1 MVRLYFPVETPPNTA
16 HSLEFSQLSSMAPP
30 DSLLSLFTEEEKQTL
45 KKLEMQRVQMRR
57 KPILWILVVAFFV
70 ISIGIMAGIHELTK
84 YADAAWPVVVM
95 LVVTLIFF
103 ACVAWLSFKFPERDT
118 ISWKYKR
125 MMLRRLVPKVLPGW
139 VSSSSHRLMNEDIK
153 KSGLFRDKANRI
165 AREDYLFGPAGKVV
179 AEVYQIEL
187 ESDSKSSGILP
198 MEIPSNHFY
207 GFFYRVHCPVIF
219 PCDVWVFPKQ
229 KKLEGEVDS
238 WAEITEEKYA
248 ASASRKHITTG
259 DLEFDERFSV
269 YTTGGSHAME
279 ILTPKRRQNLLQADR
294 LFSTACAISY
304 TTNKV
309 YAMIGFANDPLD
321 VMMKKEIGE
330 TLLHLHADELSRMK
344 DVAVL
349 ISGM

>member
-1 MVRLYFPVETPPNTA
+1 
-16 HSLEFSQLSSMAPP
+16 MAFP
-30 DSLLSLFTEEEKQTL
+30 DSLLPLFTDEEKLAL
-45 KKLEMQRVQMRR
+45 KKLELQRISLRR
-57 KPILWILVVAFFV
+57 KPILWIFVVSVFV
-70 ISIGIMAGIHELTK
+70 VSIGIMAGIHELTK
-84 YADAAWPVVVM
+84 YQDAAWPVVVM
-95 LVVTLIFF
+95 LVVTLGFF
-103 ACVAWLSFKFPERDT
+103 AGVAWLSFKFPERDA

-139 VSSSSHRLMNEDIK
+139 VSSSSHRLMNEDIR

-179 AEVYQIEL
+179 AEVYQISL
-187 ESDSKSSGILP
+187 ESEANAGISPLE
-198 MEIPSNHFY
+198 MPSNHFY

-229 KKLEGEVDS
+229 RKIEGEVDD

-248 ASASRKHITTG
+248 TSTSRKHITTG
-259 DLEFDERFSV
+259 DAEFDERFSV
-269 YTTGGSHAME
+269 YTNGPQHALE
-279 ILTPKRRQNLLQADR
+279 ILTPNRRQNLLQVDR

-309 YAMIGFANDPLD
+309 YAMIGFAKDPLD
-321 VMMKKEIGE
+321 VVLKKEIGE
-330 TLLHLHADELSRMK
+330 TLLHLHAEELSRMK

-349 ISGM
+349 ISGI

>member
-1 MVRLYFPVETPPNTA
+1 
-16 HSLEFSQLSSMAPP
+16 
-30 DSLLSLFTEEEKQTL
+30 
-45 KKLEMQRVQMRR
+45 MQRVSLRR
-57 KPILWILVVAFFV
+57 KPILWIFVVSVFV
-70 ISIGIMAGIHELTK
+70 VTIGIMASIHELTK
-84 YADAAWPVVVM
+84 YQDAAWPVVVM
-95 LVVTLIFF
+95 LIVTLGFF
-103 ACVAWLSFKFPERDT
+103 ACVAYLSFKFPERDA

-179 AEVYQIEL
+179 AEVYQISL
-187 ESDSKSSGILP
+187 ESEFNSSSSKNSGISP
-198 MEIPSNHFY
+198 FEIPSNHFY

-229 KKLEGEVDS
+229 RKIDGEVDD

-248 ASASRKHITTG
+248 SSTSRKHITTG
-259 DLEFDERFSV
+259 DVDFDERFSV
-269 YTTGGSHAME
+269 YTNGAQHALE
-279 ILTPKRRQNLLQADR
+279 ILTPKRRQNLLQVDR

-321 VMMKKEIGE
+321 VIMKKEIGE
-330 TLLHLHADELSRMK
+330 TLLHVHAEELSRMK
-344 DVAVL
+344 DVAIL